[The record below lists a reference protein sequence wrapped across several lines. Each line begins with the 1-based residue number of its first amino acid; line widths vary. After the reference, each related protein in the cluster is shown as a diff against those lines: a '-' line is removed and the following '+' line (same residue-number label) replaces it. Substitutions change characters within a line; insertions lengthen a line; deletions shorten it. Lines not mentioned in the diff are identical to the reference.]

1 MFCECTDIAS
11 LDEGELEA
19 LRSLLPPARMGK
31 VGALRFEQ
39 DRRASTVAWSLL
51 RCTLE
56 RRFGIDVNLIE
67 LEYGRYGKP
76 HLRSCPGV
84 HFNLSHTRTAV
95 MCAVS
100 DGPVGCDV
108 QRRCELPARDALF
121 ERRILHH
128 GEQALIGD
136 SRGDDRRR
144 LLTLFWTLKEA
155 YTKQRGTGLV
165 ANIAG
170 YDFSSLVAAYLDT
183 DARKDVPWHARMF
196 GLDFALYER
205 GDCALCACAAHA
217 LHWEGQ
223 PGFRKTPG
231 NRHGKTLPKSRPE
244 D

>member
-1 MFCECTDIAS
+1 MRLS
-11 LDEGELEA
+11 
-19 LRSLLPPARMGK
+19 
-31 VGALRFEQ
+31 
-39 DRRASTVAWSLL
+39 WY
-51 RCTLE
+51 
-56 RRFGIDVNLIE
+56 VNLIE

-100 DGPVGCDV
+100 DVPVGCDV

-128 GEQALIGD
+128 RELALIG
-136 SRGDDRRR
+136 SSKGGRRRR

-170 YDFSSLVAAYLDT
+170 YDFSPLVSAYLDT